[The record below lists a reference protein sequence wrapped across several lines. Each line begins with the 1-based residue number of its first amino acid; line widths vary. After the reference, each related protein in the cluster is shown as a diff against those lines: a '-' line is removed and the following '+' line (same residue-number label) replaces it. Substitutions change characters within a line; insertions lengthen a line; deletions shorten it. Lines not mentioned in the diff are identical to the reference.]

1 MNFCFDCFTLE
12 ILSCP
17 VRNVIGYL
25 LIFTALVFVKL
36 MLEEGI
42 LFAVFIFTTLKKQA
56 GQVFVLSF
64 VSHLSLFQI
73 PII

>member
-42 LFAVFIFTTLKKQA
+42 LFAVFIFTTL
-56 GQVFVLSF
+56 
-64 VSHLSLFQI
+64 
-73 PII
+73 